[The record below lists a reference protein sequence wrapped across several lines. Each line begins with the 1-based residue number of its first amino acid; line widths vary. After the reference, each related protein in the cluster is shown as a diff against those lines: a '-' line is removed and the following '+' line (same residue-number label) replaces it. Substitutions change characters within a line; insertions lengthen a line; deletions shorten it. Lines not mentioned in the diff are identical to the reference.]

1 MIDVG
6 SVLRDRY
13 QLNAR
18 VGVGGMATVYD
29 GQDLRLQ
36 RRVAVKIPLPV
47 YAADPSFIKRFE
59 NEAHAAAA
67 LTHPNLVAVYDVGE
81 ADGAPFIVMEY
92 VDGGTLKDL
101 LREAAPL
108 PPAGLIQIGTQVA
121 DALDT
126 AHRHG
131 VVHRDVKPQN
141 ILLTPDGRVKLTDF
155 GIALALG
162 AESATR
168 TGTLLG
174 SVQYVAPEL
183 VRGESATPLSDVYA
197 LGVVLYEIAT
207 GHLPF
212 TGDTPMAI
220 AMQHL
225 DADPRR
231 PTAWNPDLPP
241 ALEAIVLRAM
251 AKLSSARFPSA
262 ADLGAA
268 LRAAERGDT
277 SALQAILAVT
287 PAVGAGPAATGPAP
301 TASVASPTTTAPW
314 GQAGAT
320 SPWGAAASAP
330 PERTQT
336 MVSLPGA
343 APGAAPW
350 TTPPPP
356 VYTSP
361 RWPVLLLGLIS
372 LLCILGLVPLGMMA
386 YRQVRLPTTPPR
398 PVPGQSQLSPLVVP
412 TERLVALGVVYIPAP
427 AAGSDRAEH
436 VASASM
442 RYVRVRASRPPTD
455 LPVDRADES
464 CANI

>member
-67 LTHPNLVAVYDVGE
+67 LTHPNLVGVYDVGE
-81 ADGAPFIVMEY
+81 AEGAPFIVMEF

-101 LREAAPL
+101 LRQAAPL

-207 GHLPF
+207 GQLPF
-212 TGDTPMAI
+212 SGDTPMAI

-241 ALEAIVLRAM
+241 ALEAIILRAM
-251 AKLSSARFPSA
+251 AKLPAARFASA
-262 ADLGAA
+262 ADVGAA
-268 LRAAERGDT
+268 LRAVERGDDA
-277 SALQAILAVT
+277 ALQAMLAAT
-287 PAVGAGPAATGPAP
+287 PAVGAETAPRAPSAASGVGP
-301 TASVASPTTTAPW
+301 TATTPW
-314 GQAGAT
+314 GQGVAA
-320 SPWGAAASAP
+320 SPWGAAGGAA

-336 MVSLPGA
+336 MVAPPGA
-343 APGAAPW
+343 APGRAPW

-356 VYTSP
+356 
-361 RWPVLLLGLIS
+361 
-372 LLCILGLVPLGMMA
+372 A
-386 YRQVRLPTTPPR
+386 
-398 PVPGQSQLSPLVVP
+398 
-412 TERLVALGVVYIPAP
+412 
-427 AAGSDRAEH
+427 
-436 VASASM
+436 
-442 RYVRVRASRPPTD
+442 
-455 LPVDRADES
+455 
-464 CANI
+464 